1 MGNDVTRAINPVR
14 MPDGDL
20 KKNYI
25 NLDFNNFNI
34 SEVGDLKDYVDSL
47 VDVSLSEEEVLSD
60 LGI

>member
-1 MGNDVTRAINPVR
+1 

-47 VDVSLSEEEVLSD
+47 VDVSLSEEEDLSD

>member
-1 MGNDVTRAINPVR
+1 

-47 VDVSLSEEEVLSD
+47 VDVSLSEEEVMSD

>member
-1 MGNDVTRAINPVR
+1 

-20 KKNYI
+20 KKNYV

-34 SEVGDLKDYVDSL
+34 TEVGDLKDYVDSL
-47 VDVSLSEEEVLSD
+47 VDVSLTEEEMSAD